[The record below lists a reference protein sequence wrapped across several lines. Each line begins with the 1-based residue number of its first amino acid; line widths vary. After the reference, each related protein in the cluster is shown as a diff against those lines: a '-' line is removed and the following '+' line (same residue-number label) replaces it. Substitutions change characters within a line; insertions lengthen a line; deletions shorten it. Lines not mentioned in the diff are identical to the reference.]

1 MKGEWD
7 LGKERGKVCIDLGFI
22 SVRMKSS
29 GWLSSRPSVY
39 GKESMG
45 PGEHE
50 PLRGP
55 ASTRRLREERQQT
68 RRKLWARVQSQREEM
83 FQEGVDRGVR
93 CGQEKGGSSRLR
105 VGRLQVALARAVP
118 GAPGG
123 KAGLQRVKE

>member
-1 MKGEWD
+1 MY
-7 LGKERGKVCIDLGFI
+7 GFGVH

-29 GWLSSRPSVY
+29 GWLSSRQSVY
-39 GKESMG
+39 SKESMG

-55 ASTRRLREERQQT
+55 ASTRRPRGETTDKEEVVGTCAKPEGGNVSGRSRPRCQM
-68 RRKLWARVQSQREEM
+68 RPGERRVQ
-83 FQEGVDRGVR
+83 
-93 CGQEKGGSSRLR
+93 
-105 VGRLQVALARAVP
+105 QVAGGKVAGGLGRAVP